1 MSKLSIKQR
10 QWVLSF
16 HIISAALW
24 TGAVISLLLV
34 EWMNYQNPNL
44 ALNALDRVVNN
55 IDHEIIIPAAISSV
69 LTATVLCWGT
79 NYGFTK
85 FYWVVT
91 KWIVTVAL
99 ILFGTFFLDP
109 WGVNSESIS
118 AIDPVKAIESLRY
131 QFNTKGILIG
141 GSGNFISLLAIV
153 FISFLKPW
161 GRINK
166 ISPKSDEE
174 IPNN

>member
-1 MSKLSIKQR
+1 MSKLSLKQR
-10 QWVLSF
+10 QWALSF

-55 IDHEIIIPAAISSV
+55 IDHQIIIPAAVSSV

-91 KWIVTVAL
+91 KWVVTVAL

-141 GSGNFISLLAIV
+141 GSANFISLLAIV

-161 GRINK
+161 GRISK
-166 ISPKSDEE
+166 SSPKSE
-174 IPNN
+174 

>member
-1 MSKLSIKQR
+1 MSKLSLNQK

-16 HIISAALW
+16 HITAAALW

-34 EWMNYQNPNL
+34 EWLNYQNPSS
-44 ALNALDRVVNN
+44 ALNALDRVVNQ
-55 IDHEIIIPAAISSV
+55 IDHQVIVPAAISSV
-69 LTATVLCWGT
+69 ISATVLCWGT
-79 NYGFTK
+79 NYGFGK

-109 WGVNSESIS
+109 WGINSESIS
-118 AIDPVKAIESLRY
+118 AIDGLKAIESARY

-141 GSGNFISLLAIV
+141 GLGDFISLLAIIA
-153 FISFLKPW
+153 ISTLKPW
-161 GRINK
+161 GRISK
-166 ISPKSDEE
+166 PKAKTS
-174 IPNN
+174 

>member
-1 MSKLSIKQR
+1 MSKLSLNQR

-16 HIISAALW
+16 HIIAAALW

-34 EWMNYQNPNL
+34 EWLNYQNPST
-44 ALNALDRVVNN
+44 ALNALDRVVDR
-55 IDHEIIIPAAISSV
+55 IDHQIIIPSAIASV
-69 LTATVLCWGT
+69 LSATVLCWGT

-91 KWIVTVAL
+91 KWIVTVLL

-118 AIDPVKAIESLRY
+118 MSDGLKAIESIRY

-141 GSGNFISLLAIV
+141 GLGNFLSLLAIIA
-153 FISFLKPW
+153 ISVLKPW
-161 GRINK
+161 GRIGK
-166 ISPKSDEE
+166 AKAESE
-174 IPNN
+174 

>member
-1 MSKLSIKQR
+1 MSKLSLNQR
-10 QWVLSF
+10 HWVLSF
-16 HIISAALW
+16 HIVSATLW

-55 IDHEIIIPAAISSV
+55 IDHKIIIPAAVSSV

-85 FYWVVT
+85 FYWVVI
-91 KWIVTVAL
+91 KWMLTVAL

-118 AIDPVKAIESLRY
+118 AIDSVKSIESLRY

-141 GSGNFISLLAIV
+141 GSVNFVILLAIV
-153 FISFLKPW
+153 FISVLKPW
-161 GRINK
+161 GRISK
-166 ISPKSDEE
+166 SSPESD
-174 IPNN
+174 

>member
-1 MSKLSIKQR
+1 M
-10 QWVLSF
+10 
-16 HIISAALW
+16 ISAALW

-34 EWMNYQNPNL
+34 KWMNYHNPNL
-44 ALNALDRVVNN
+44 ALNALDLVVNN
-55 IDHEIIIPAAISSV
+55 IDHQIIIPAAVSSV
-69 LTATVLCWGT
+69 LTATVLYWGT
-79 NYGFTK
+79 NYGFAK

-91 KWIVTVAL
+91 KCVVTLAL
-99 ILFGTFFLDP
+99 ILFGTFYLDP

-131 QFNTKGILIG
+131 QFNTKWILIG

-166 ISPKSDEE
+166 ITPKSD
-174 IPNN
+174 

>member
-1 MSKLSIKQR
+1 MSKLSLKQR

-34 EWMNYQNPNL
+34 EFMNYQNPNL
-44 ALNALDRVVNN
+44 ALNALDRVVNQ
-55 IDHEIIIPAAISSV
+55 IDHQIIIPSAISSV

-91 KWIVTVAL
+91 KWVVTVAL

-109 WGVNSESIS
+109 WGVDLESIS
-118 AIDPVKAIESLRY
+118 AIDPLKAIASLRY
-131 QFNTKGILIG
+131 QFNTQGILIG
-141 GSGNFISLLAIV
+141 GSVNFISLLAIV
-153 FISFLKPW
+153 TISVLKPW

-166 ISPKSDEE
+166 SSPKSE
-174 IPNN
+174 